1 MKTSIFIFLFVL
13 QIGIILA
20 DKWPC
25 DRKKAI
31 AAFKKK
37 EVTNAWPSFETDP
50 YKNQTAASE
59 KKIQEYLKDHTRVCA
74 IRYKDASRK
83 RYEIRDFPD
92 NITAVG
98 SGFIVTH
105 QGKCGACSNL
115 KDLAVYLER
124 NLTGVVRSCGLKVFD
139 RFVTNCLADLGFTPQ
154 CVEIWKYNVYN
165 TRREC
170 FGICMWVWIT
180 GQPNNNP
187 DGSLNK
193 CLQCDE
199 DKSGPVFKYFSGRTR
214 RNSGIRSAIDR
225 PTDQVYEMNHCYF

>member
-1 MKTSIFIFLFVL
+1 MKAPVFIFLFV
-13 QIGIILA
+13 QIGTILA

-37 EVTNAWPSFETDP
+37 DETNAWPSFETDP

-59 KKIQEYLKDHTRVCA
+59 QKIHKYLKDNTSVCA
-74 IRYKDASRK
+74 IRYTDASRS
-83 RYEIRDFPD
+83 RYEIRHFPD
-92 NITAVG
+92 KPTAEG
-98 SGFIVTH
+98 NGFIVTH

-124 NLTGVVRSCGLKVFD
+124 NLTNVVRSCGLKIFD

-154 CVEIWKYNVYN
+154 CVDIWKYNVYN
-165 TRREC
+165 TKRDC
-170 FGICMWVWIT
+170 FGVCIWAWIT
-180 GQPNNNP
+180 GEPNNNP
-187 DGSLNK
+187 DGSLNS

-199 DKSGPVFKYFSGRTR
+199 DKSGPVFKYFAGRTR